1 MTTLEEF
8 IRANKIRPTDLARE
22 AGISRT
28 HLYRLR
34 TGTMDEKVTS
44 AVRIREACRS
54 LLLKYVR
61 IADLFDL

>member
-8 IRANKIRPTDLARE
+8 MRANKIRPTDLARE
-22 AGISRT
+22 AGISRA

-34 TGTMDEKVTS
+34 MGKMDAKITT
-44 AVRIREACRS
+44 AVSLREACRS